1 MVHKGPSL
9 LEPRDCG
16 SELGLGPKLWQI
28 VNRQPY
34 EHQPRFQGPV
44 HHAAIAGPSPPASI
58 HARKSLLRLHASAAV
73 TLYPPAAQQA
83 G

>member
-1 MVHKGPSL
+1 MRPLLQTRECATVHKGPSL

-44 HHAAIAGPSPPASI
+44 HHAAIAGPVRQPAYT
-58 HARKSLLRLHASAAV
+58 HEKAYCVCTPALL
-73 TLYPPAAQQA
+73 
-83 G
+83 